1 MIIMQ
6 SNSFKIKETVQLI
19 NEALFFEEKGFAP
32 NLEEHANNII
42 KLICQ
47 NLEKTL
53 SLGSNTNYKY
63 SVVYD
68 LNGQNVTITGEINCV
83 KGNNIKPSKN
93 AEFHPQ
99 NNTIEINIENLAVAN
114 IQNWLENNTFFKS
127 SLMHELK
134 HLYQYIKLRSNVNNT
149 NKPNIIPFKNRQI
162 YKNNLSVLSSS
173 TNITAKQIAYLIYY
187 TFPTEITAIQ
197 EALYIEIKNKCKHSF
212 ELLNLLFESNLS
224 MVSADINK
232 MLDDLSNL
240 TDKAKESLTAFLKKN
255 YNRDIPWFINRL
267 TKGKKLIDRALK
279 RIEKKIRFE
288 LGMNEGAFIDIDYLL
303 NNK

>member
-1 MIIMQ
+1 M
-6 SNSFKIKETVQLI
+6 
-19 NEALFFEEKGFAP
+19 
-32 NLEEHANNII
+32 
-42 KLICQ
+42 
-47 NLEKTL
+47 
-53 SLGSNTNYKY
+53 
-63 SVVYD
+63 
-68 LNGQNVTITGEINCV
+68 
-83 KGNNIKPSKN
+83 
-93 AEFHPQ
+93 
-99 NNTIEINIENLAVAN
+99 
-114 IQNWLENNTFFKS
+114 
-127 SLMHELK
+127 
-134 HLYQYIKLRSNVNNT
+134 
-149 NKPNIIPFKNRQI
+149 
-162 YKNNLSVLSSS
+162 SSS

-224 MVSADINK
+224 MVSADVNK

-240 TDKAKESLTAFLKKN
+240 TDKAKESLTTFLKKN